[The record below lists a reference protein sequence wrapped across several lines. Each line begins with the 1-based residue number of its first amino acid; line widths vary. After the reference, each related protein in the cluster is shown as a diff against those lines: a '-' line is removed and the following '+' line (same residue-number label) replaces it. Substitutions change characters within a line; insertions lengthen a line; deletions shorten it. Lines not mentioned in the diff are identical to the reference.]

1 MLDQPVQIVTAAA
14 GGERAGCLVG
24 FAGQC
29 SLRPVR
35 FAVWLSRVNRIWRI
49 ADRADHLGVHLLDPE
64 RLDLARLFGGE
75 TGDETDKFARVQ
87 WRWGPCGVPVL
98 EEAAAWCVGAVLG
111 RVDGGDHEGFLLDPV
126 RAAVPRDRTRG
137 AFLSLDDTLHL
148 DPGHP

>member
-35 FAVWLSRVNRIWRI
+35 FAVWLSRANRTWRV
-49 ADRADHLGVHLLDPE
+49 ADRADHLGVRLLDPE

-75 TGDETDKFARVQ
+75 TDKFARTP
-87 WRWGPCGVPVL
+87 WRSGPGGAPVL
-98 EEAAAWCVGAVLG
+98 EGAAAWCVGAV
-111 RVDGGDHEGFLLDPV
+111 
-126 RAAVPRDRTRG
+126 
-137 AFLSLDDTLHL
+137 
-148 DPGHP
+148 